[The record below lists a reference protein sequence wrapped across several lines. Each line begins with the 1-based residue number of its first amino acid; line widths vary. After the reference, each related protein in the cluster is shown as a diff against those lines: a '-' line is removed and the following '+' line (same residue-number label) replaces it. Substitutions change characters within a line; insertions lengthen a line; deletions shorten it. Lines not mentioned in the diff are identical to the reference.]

1 MTTDQLLN
9 QIQCLLSSYSPVIE
23 KSNLPQGATVH
34 TSTRVNNTLPAEGV
48 PPLPP
53 RDPSMADK
61 GVADRTF
68 KNPQFFNH
76 DKKPSS
82 QANSIRVRCRLWLE
96 ARLSDGP
103 VPLSDIKKEAQ
114 QLGFSAKALR
124 VVRGQLGIRP
134 VACLSLP
141 GDKVLDH

>member
-61 GVADRTF
+61 GVDDRTLQ
-68 KNPQFFNH
+68 NLQLSNQ
-76 DKKPSS
+76 DEKPSS
-82 QANSIRVRCRLWLE
+82 KAVSMRVRCRLWLE
-96 ARLSDGP
+96 ARLSEGP
-103 VPLSDIKKEAQ
+103 VPLSEVKQEAR
-114 QLGFSAKALR
+114 QLGYSSKALR
-124 VVRGQLGIRP
+124 VTRKQLGVKPI
-134 VACLSLP
+134 ACLALP
-141 GDKVLDH
+141 ADQHS